1 MAVTTSTVIAAAAIT
16 AAVSSAAAAGLSY
29 YGQQQ
34 QAAAADRMA
43 KYNYAVAQQQAQ
55 MQAQAAQYQAEIS
68 YRQAQMAAGAAQSQY
83 DAQRSNAAVYDQ
95 QALRVEQ
102 EARERARR
110 MREEN
115 ERMLGAQRASYGK
128 AGVTS
133 AGSPL
138 AVMAE
143 TAGLMELGV
152 ADELYKADMERSAF
166 YRKGEV
172 ERFQAGFSLLDKAA
186 SEYEMAASR
195 FQGQAANQGY
205 SLAMNTARGER
216 MAGMNTA
223 SSMRMASYGS
233 LLQGA
238 GDMAN
243 MGYNYG
249 VYRAGVSAPKV
260 GAR

>member
-1 MAVTTSTVIAAAAIT
+1 MVATSTAATI
-16 AAVSSAAAAGLSY
+16 AAVSAGVAALGSIAGAGLSF

-34 QAAAADRMA
+34 QAAAASRMA
-43 KYNYAVAQQQAQ
+43 QYNYAVAQQQAQ
-55 MQAQAAQYQAEIS
+55 LQAQAAQYQAELS
-68 YRQAQMAAGAAQSQY
+68 YRQSQMAAGAAQAQY
-83 DAQRSNAAVYDQ
+83 QAQLNNAAQYDQ

-115 ERMLGAQRASYGK
+115 ERMLGAQRARYGK
-128 AGVTS
+128 SGVTS

-138 AVMAE
+138 TVMAE
-143 TAGLMELGV
+143 TAGLLELGV
-152 ADELYKADMERSAF
+152 ADELYKADLERSAF

-186 SEYEMAASR
+186 AEYEMAASR
-195 FQGQAANQGY
+195 FQGNAARQGY
-205 SLAMNTARGER
+205 ALAMNTARGER
-216 MAGMNTA
+216 MAGMNSA
-223 SSMRMASYGS
+223 SALRMGSYGS

-238 GDMAN
+238 GDVAN

-249 VYRAGVSAPKV
+249 VYRAG
-260 GAR
+260 